1 MYNIVNTHFKLQLRR
16 NIMSYK
22 LDNLLKQAGDYIRVR
37 ELAYFYCHKELLEDK
52 HYNCAYRV
60 LRNAQIKKYAFLT
73 VDDAIRFAEAD
84 IEKMLQNYDKEE
96 IEKYRKDIDYLADL
110 SKRYNIADRLD
121 ELNIIEY

>member
-1 MYNIVNTHFKLQLRR
+1 M
-16 NIMSYK
+16 
-22 LDNLLKQAGDYIRVR
+22 
-37 ELAYFYCHKELLEDK
+37 
-52 HYNCAYRV
+52 

-84 IEKMLQNYDKEE
+84 IEEMLQNYDKEE

-110 SKRYNIADRLD
+110 SKRYNIADRID